1 MTHPE
6 RQDRIGAVIVSF
18 QPDLSQLTRLVST
31 LLAQVETVVVIDNS
45 EPAIEPDV
53 LLGMGKQLHLVQPGR
68 NIGVAAA
75 INLGVQ
81 ELIKLDHQYAV
92 LFDQDSLPPP
102 GMTSTLKDQL
112 LRLGADG
119 RSVAAIGPSIR
130 ERGSAQATPFIRFRL
145 PLNQRLRQDQG
156 SIACDF
162 LITSGKLL
170 NLEHWATIGPMREA
184 WFIDNI
190 DLEWS
195 FRARRLNFEL
205 HGSFD
210 TELAHSIGEQKTL
223 IPALPWPRYRHHGTH
238 RLYTMMRN
246 RVFLYR
252 SQAPMAWIIQDL
264 LRTAGKLMLFS
275 LIRPRRANL
284 AAMLRGLRDGWK
296 TRPVP

>member
-1 MTHPE
+1 MP
-6 RQDRIGAVIVSF
+6 ISAKVGAVIVSY
-18 QPDLSQLTRLVST
+18 QPDLSQLTRLIST
-31 LLAQVETVVVIDNS
+31 LDGQVDVIVVVDNS
-45 EPAIEPDV
+45 EPAIEPDA
-53 LLGMGKQLHLVQPGR
+53 LLGLGEKMNLVQPGH

-130 ERGSAQATPFIRFRL
+130 ERGSAQAAPFIRFRL
-145 PLNQRLRQDQG
+145 PLNQRLRQEKG

-195 FRARRLNFEL
+195 FRARRQGFEL

-210 TELAHSIGEQKTL
+210 TELAHSIGEHKAL
-223 IPALPWPRYRHHGTH
+223 IPGLPWPRYRHHGPQ

-252 SQAPMAWIIQDL
+252 SEAPKAWIIQDL
-264 LRTAGKLMLFS
+264 LRAAGKLMLFS
-275 LIRPRRANL
+275 LVSPRRANL
-284 AAMLRGLRDGWK
+284 AAMLKGLRDGWK
-296 TRPVP
+296 TRPIP